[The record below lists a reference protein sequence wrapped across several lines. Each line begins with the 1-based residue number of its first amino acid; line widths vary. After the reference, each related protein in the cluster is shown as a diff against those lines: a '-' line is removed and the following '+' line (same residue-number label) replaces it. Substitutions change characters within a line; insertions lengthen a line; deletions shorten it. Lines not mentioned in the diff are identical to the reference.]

1 MGESLVFVGG
11 DILNYIPTVL
21 NFLTNNNIEFEA
33 TSNSSYSDFECHG
46 IRFKCIDDTNVFHH
60 VEIIDT
66 FKSNNIILITNCEA
80 SKYFGKPNSKQSNG
94 LKYQHKCPNPLIG
107 VDIKLFDNDIE
118 FPYKSDRPKCFYDV
132 RVDGKKSAYD
142 AFYDAHIRWKMIINR
157 IQYSGGFIDSRQVL
171 NALNITRTCKQ
182 PSWFSQSLAERI
194 ISEYCTSNTIY
205 DLAAGWGARYDAAK
219 KLGKKY
225 VGCDY
230 NKALVDWHH
239 ELGRNEIQYADGRYF
254 AYSDDCSIFICPP
267 YSDPKTGRCFE
278 DYNFKG
284 FDDSAKGLSQCDWL
298 RIAINNASN
307 ASEAIMVCKIVDS
320 GWDKYVVDIISNK
333 SHFGKNQEYILK
345 VDNDDFE
352 TVLNL

>member
-1 MGESLVFVGG
+1 M
-11 DILNYIPTVL
+11 NYLAIVKT
-21 NFLTNNNIEFEA
+21 FLMINNIQFEV
-33 TSNSSYSDFECHG
+33 YSDSKYKDFICHG
-46 IRFKCIDDTNVFHH
+46 IRFKCIEDIDIFHNSALLN
-60 VEIIDT
+60 T
-66 FKSNNIILITNCEA
+66 FRSNNIILITNCEA
-80 SKYFGKPNSKQSNG
+80 SSYFGKPNSKQSNG

-118 FPYKSDRPKCFYDV
+118 FPYKTDRPKCFYDV

-239 ELGRNEIQYADGRYF
+239 ELGRNEIQYADGRDFKYD
-254 AYSDDCSIFICPP
+254 DDCSIFICPP

-278 DYNFKG
+278 DYNFEG